1 VTRGDGEPGP
11 ATGTDSSVVRVPQ
24 ASQAPTRTPTAGAA
38 VSGSGSLRALRDD
51 VRPLM
56 SPAGVR
62 GTVVEAVWMSAHL
75 AIYPLGLLRERPE
88 PSDRYA
94 LEGLGPIQRGLAVR
108 DIEAAGTPILL
119 VHGMVDN
126 RAIFTI
132 LKRRLRRRGF
142 GRVVTINYSPVT
154 NDIRQAARDL
164 AAEVE
169 ALVAQTGYERV
180 HLIGH
185 SLGGLIARYYVQR
198 LGGDERIHTLVTLG
212 SPHAGTLTAHLIPV
226 HLCRQ
231 LRPGSDLYAELAE
244 PAERCRTR
252 FVAYWSDLDQLI
264 LPHVNA
270 RLEHPD
276 LSARN
281 VRVHGVGHMSLPLDG
296 QVVHEISALLSQLDW
311 DGTMLTA
318 GVTPL
323 LEEAPLP
330 KGRRRRRQSFST
342 GA

>member
-1 VTRGDGEPGP
+1 VTRGDGDVGP
-11 ATGTDSSVVRVPQ
+11 ATGTRSALVPVPGRPGRLR
-24 ASQAPTRTPTAGAA
+24 PTPA
-38 VSGSGSLRALRDD
+38 LRALPSRGTALWALRHD
-51 VRPLM
+51 VRPLLT
-56 SPAGVR
+56 PAGMR
-62 GTVVEAVWMSAHL
+62 GAVVEAAWISAHL
-75 AIYPLGLLRERPE
+75 AIYPLGLVRERAE

-94 LEGLGPIQRGLAVR
+94 FEGLGPSQRGLAVR
-108 DIEAAGTPILL
+108 DIEAAATPILL
-119 VHGMVDN
+119 VHGMIDN
-126 RAIFTI
+126 RAIFTV

-154 NDIRQAARDL
+154 NDIRQAAGDL

-169 ALVAQTGYERV
+169 ALVAQTGYERIHV
-180 HLIGH
+180 VGH

-212 SPHAGTLTAHLIPV
+212 SPHAGTLAAHLIPV
-226 HLCRQ
+226 QLCRQ

-244 PAERCRTR
+244 PAARCRTR

-296 QVVHEISALLSQLDW
+296 QVVHEISVVLSQLDW
-311 DGTMLTA
+311 DGTTLTA

-323 LEEAPLP
+323 LEETPLP
-330 KGRRRRRQSFST
+330 KGRRRRRSGSVS
-342 GA
+342 